1 MDANKE
7 REMRQFKRVKVQSL
21 LVSLT
26 QASNGETITGFMRD
40 ISEGGL
46 KIQKL
51 STLRQLNGG
60 IFACDF
66 TLPGT
71 GKIASLVEM
80 VGMGYAE
87 EKFSE
92 HLLRFRFWKLG
103 NEDKLKIR
111 SYVRA
116 NLDDRVESV

>member
-1 MDANKE
+1 MDASKE
-7 REMRQFKRVKVQSL
+7 IEMRQFKRVKVQSL

-26 QASNGETITGFMRD
+26 QETNGEKITGFIRD

-51 STLRQLNGG
+51 STIRQLNGG

-66 TLPGT
+66 ILPGT
-71 GKIASLVEM
+71 GKIVSQVEM
-80 VGMGYAE
+80 VGMGYE
-87 EKFSE
+87 KEKFSE

-103 NEDKLKIR
+103 NDDKLKIR
-111 SYVRA
+111 SFVLA
-116 NLDDRVESV
+116 NLDRVESV

>member
-7 REMRQFKRVKVQSL
+7 RELRQFKRVKVQSL

-26 QASNGETITGFMRD
+26 QASNGETVTGFLRD

-51 STLRQLNGG
+51 STLRQLDGG

-66 TLPGT
+66 ILPGT
-71 GKIASLVEM
+71 GKIAALVEM
-80 VGMGYAE
+80 VGMGYVE

-92 HLLRFRFWKLG
+92 HLLRFRFWRLDQ
-103 NEDKLKIR
+103 EDKLKIR
-111 SYVRA
+111 GYVQA
-116 NLDDRVESV
+116 NLDRVQSV